1 MPNSLEDLTKEN
13 DDWYREHRVETY
25 KSMITVS
32 LEAYKY
38 LALLNGG
45 AAAGMLANS
54 RRLIELIGAAN
65 FRVSIEL
72 FAWGLVSTAVA
83 MIFAWLTQN
92 RLHNENLI
100 RSENAMRFKRG
111 QAALRYSEWHK
122 LHVQIALI
130 ATTSSVFLFA
140 WGAIRAAKHIH

>member
-1 MPNSLEDLTKEN
+1 MPDLM
-13 DDWYREHRVETY
+13 DDLLRDDADWYREHRVETY
-25 KSMITVS
+25 KSMIAVS

-54 RRLIELIGAAN
+54 TKLIELIGASN

-83 MIFAWLTQN
+83 LICSWHTQN

-100 RSENAMRFKRG
+100 LRENRRRFHSGREAVKYR
-111 QAALRYSEWHK
+111 EWHK
-122 LHVQIALI
+122 LYIYLALI
-130 ATTSSVFLFA
+130 STTSSVALFA
-140 WGAIRAAKHIH
+140 WGAIRAAKHIQ

>member
-1 MPNSLEDLTKEN
+1 MPAPLEDLAKEN
-13 DDWYREHRVETY
+13 VEWYKEHRVETY

-54 RRLIELIGAAN
+54 GRLVDLIGASN

-72 FAWGLVSTAVA
+72 FTWGLVSTGIA

-100 RSENAMRFKRG
+100 RSENFMRFHR
-111 QAALRYSEWHK
+111 AEPALSYKQWHR
-122 LHVQIALI
+122 LHVKLALI
-130 ATTSSVFLFA
+130 ATTSSVVLFA